1 MGVWASAW
9 ASARIAVRALRVN
22 KLRSALTM
30 LGIVIGVGAVIT
42 MVAVGSGAQAR
53 VAEQIQSL
61 GSNMI
66 IVLSGSVLSG
76 GARMGSG
83 SQLTITE
90 DDAWAIQRDIP
101 AVVAAAPT
109 SRGSA
114 QVVYGNL
121 NWATGLQ
128 GVTLEYFTTR
138 EWDVVDGRL
147 FSLEEIEGASKVALL
162 GQTVASSLFGEGDP
176 LGQVI
181 RIKNVPFTVIGLLD
195 RKGQTTF
202 GQDQDDTV
210 LIPLSTAKKKVL
222 GASQANARSV
232 GSIAV
237 KVGEARAMGDAE
249 QEIRGLLRQRHRL
262 QNNQEDDFNIRNLTE
277 VLQSQEASSRVLTL
291 LLAAIASVSLLVGGI
306 GIMNI
311 MLVSVTERTREIGL
325 RMAVGARGRD
335 ILLQFL
341 VEAVTLSLIG
351 GAIGVAMGLG
361 GSYAIAHF
369 AQWRTLVSTEAV
381 AMAFAFSAAVGVFFG
396 FYPARKAAALNPIDA
411 LRYE

>member
-1 MGVWASAW
+1 MNLW

-53 VAEQIQSL
+53 VAEQIASL

-66 IVLSGSVLSG
+66 VILSGSSTAG
-76 GARMGSG
+76 GVRLGSG

-90 DDAWAIQRDIP
+90 EDAWAIQREIP
-101 AVVAAAPT
+101 LVEAAAP
-109 SRGSA
+109 SMRGGG

-121 NWATGLQ
+121 NWSTQVQ
-128 GVTLEYFTTR
+128 GVTPEYFVARDWGVVAGRSMTQ
-138 EWDVVDGRL
+138 EDVDGATK
-147 FSLEEIEGASKVALL
+147 IALV
-162 GQTVASSLFGEGDP
+162 GQTVAENLFGGSDP
-176 LGQVI
+176 LEQVI
-181 RIKNVPFTVIGLLD
+181 RVKKVPFTIVGVLD
-195 RKGQTTF
+195 RKGQSAW
-202 GQDQDDTV
+202 GQDQDDV
-210 LIPLSTAKKKVL
+210 ILIPLSTAKKKVL
-222 GASQANARSV
+222 GVSQANARSV
-232 GSIAV
+232 GAISV
-237 KVGEARAMGDAE
+237 RVREAAMMKEAE
-249 QEIRGLLRQRHRL
+249 DQMRDLLRQRHRL
-262 QNNQEDDFNIRNLTE
+262 QPYQDDDFWLRNLAE
-277 VLQSQEASSRVLTL
+277 VLQSQEESSRVLTL

-335 ILLQFL
+335 ILTQFL

-351 GAIGVAMGLG
+351 GVIGITCGIA

-369 AQWRTLVSTEAV
+369 AAWRTEVNPQAIVL
-381 AMAFAFSAAVGVFFG
+381 AFGFAAGVGIFFG
-396 FYPARKAAALNPIDA
+396 FYPARKAAGLNPIEA

>member
-1 MGVWASAW
+1 MGLWGSAW

-42 MVAVGSGAQAR
+42 MVAVGAGAQAR

-61 GSNMI
+61 GSNML
-66 IVLSGSVLSG
+66 IVLSGSVLAG
-76 GARMGSG
+76 GVRMGSG

-90 DDAWAIQRDIP
+90 DDAWAIQREIP
-101 AVVAAAPT
+101 AVAAAAPA
-109 SRGSA
+109 SRGGA

-121 NWATGLQ
+121 NWATGIQ
-128 GVTLEYFTTR
+128 GVTLEFFTAR

-147 FSLEEIEGASKVALL
+147 FSQEEIDGAGKVALL
-162 GQTVASSLFGEGDP
+162 GQTVSGNLFGDGEP

-181 RIKNVPFTVIGLLD
+181 RIKNVPFTVIGLLE

-237 KVGEARAMGDAE
+237 KVREARAMPEAE

-262 QNNQEDDFNIRNLTE
+262 QPFQDDDFNIRNLTE

-351 GAIGVAMGLG
+351 GIVGITTGLA
-361 GSYAIAHF
+361 GSYAIAYF
-369 AQWRTLVSTEAV
+369 ARWRTLVSPEAV
-381 AMAFAFSAAVGVFFG
+381 VVAFGFAAAVGVFFG
-396 FYPARKAAALNPIDA
+396 FYPARKAAGLNPIDA